1 MKFSVLLPTRNGG
14 EYLRN
19 CITSI
24 LSEPYQ
30 DMELIVSD
38 NANTDDTTEV
48 LKSFSNDLRL
58 KVVRLTK
65 PVAVTEN
72 WNSALSA
79 SKGDYILMMGDDDS
93 LLPGYFK
100 RMEEILKKHNG
111 PDCVTYNAYS
121 YMAPYS
127 IGQDKQ
133 SYYQDP
139 FYSFGGEFKE
149 ERLIPE
155 KERFLI
161 VRDMFRFNNR
171 IPLNMQTTLMSRSAM
186 NQIRGGAFQPPFPDH
201 YAINSLLLTVKSWI
215 FVPEKLLV
223 VGVSSKSF
231 GHFAYDNQQEEGKRY
246 LGINPDF
253 KGQLPGADMNNCMYM
268 WLELLKANYPDLLK
282 KAKISRSRYV
292 RHQVYSWFT
301 QYRSGVLSLPDF
313 NRRFL
318 MLTISDWFY
327 LMLTIFDKKS
337 WGRFFSMFNGSRKIA
352 KIQKL
357 WLGAMPLEDIS
368 NINEFSGWIS
378 KQNTKGLR

>member
-14 EYLRN
+14 KYLKN

-24 LSEPYQ
+24 LGEPYQ
-30 DMELIVSD
+30 DMELVVSD
-38 NANTDDTTEV
+38 NANTDDTAGI
-48 LKSFSNDLRL
+48 LKSFSNDSRL
-58 KVVRLTK
+58 KVVRLTN

-93 LLPGYFK
+93 LLPSYFK
-100 RMEEILKKHNG
+100 RMEEILKKYNN

-133 SYYQDP
+133 SYYKDP
-139 FYSFGGEFKE
+139 FYSFGGEFAE
-149 ERLIPE
+149 EKLIPE
-155 KERFLI
+155 QERFQI

-171 IPLNMQTTLMSRSAM
+171 IPLNMQTTLMLRSAM

-201 YAINSLLLTVKSWI
+201 YAINSLLLTVKSWV

-253 KGQLPGADMNNCMYM
+253 KGQLPGADMNNCMHM
-268 WLELLKANYPDLLK
+268 WLALLKANYPDLL
-282 KAKISRSRYV
+282 
-292 RHQVYSWFT
+292 
-301 QYRSGVLSLPDF
+301 
-313 NRRFL
+313 
-318 MLTISDWFY
+318 
-327 LMLTIFDKKS
+327 
-337 WGRFFSMFNGSRKIA
+337 
-352 KIQKL
+352 
-357 WLGAMPLEDIS
+357 
-368 NINEFSGWIS
+368 
-378 KQNTKGLR
+378 